1 MSAKFLHC
9 FLRALWLEQN
19 LEWPRGSCCLSILV
33 DGIRGVRGVSQGIGA
48 ELSSASTRLEVMKR
62 GTRGL
67 AWMFES
73 L

>member
-1 MSAKFLHC
+1 MLAKFLHC

-19 LEWPRGSCCLSILV
+19 LEWPRGSCCQSWWMELEAS
-33 DGIRGVRGVSQGIGA
+33 GGVSQGIGA